1 MKVVSEIRFSSLQK
15 LAVASIRGG
24 GREYQ
29 RYCDALE
36 KKKKKI
42 DRMYDLLTSGEID
55 GFVQKDE
62 ENEKTGRFL
71 MHTWTRSTR
80 KGVRVQKTTWL
91 CDGQGSIIPL
101 SHHDIVSYGDMYT
114 EAAPHA
120 GKVEGW
126 GC

>member
-1 MKVVSEIRFSSLQK
+1 MKVVSEIRFNSLQS
-15 LAVASIRGG
+15 LAAASLRGG

-29 RYCDALE
+29 MYCDALE
-36 KKKKKI
+36 KKEKKI
-42 DRMYDLLTSGEID
+42 DQMYDLLTSGEID

-62 ENEKTGRFL
+62 KNEKTGRFL

-80 KGVRVQKTTWL
+80 WNATIQKTTWL
-91 CDGQGSIIPL
+91 CDEEGYVIPL
-101 SHHDIVSYGDMYT
+101 SHHDIVVAGDMYT

-126 GC
+126 RC